1 MRNAAFISI
10 NLMLLVLVVVTA
22 LSSGDTKGYAQGEAT
37 ATLLPT
43 NTAPAPIDPTT
54 TPQDFATP
62 RRYYETTPN
71 AEPGTLDEA
80 SGLPIPT
87 MQATYR
93 PSTQFE
99 YVNILLVGHDSESDG
114 EPGGGFRTDTLI
126 VVSINRTAGTVSM
139 LSLPRDLYIY
149 VPDWRYVRINTVWDR
164 GQYVYGGNAG
174 GFRLMQEAVYYNYS
188 LQLHY
193 YAIIDF
199 SGFKQIIDELGGI
212 TVAVDCPIQD
222 YRFTGEY
229 DANDEPLFE
238 LTTLDVGL
246 YEMDSITALFYAR
259 SRRNANDFDRGRRQQ
274 QIIRAIFREARDSGY
289 LLDVPALYNDLMAVV
304 ATNMPLD
311 VMLQLAPLGLALEP
325 NNIESHFL
333 YTGRETQ
340 GYTAASGAA
349 VQLPTER
356 LFEEIE
362 AFLIPP
368 TQNRLVLEGA
378 RIGVFD
384 SSGVG
389 RRWDVVAA
397 DRLVWEGL
405 NPLPLGEAVPPGT
418 ISLDNGSVLV
428 DYTGESK
435 GSSID
440 VIARI
445 LNIPP
450 ANVYSYPNP
459 DRTVDY
465 AVYLAPGYNACV
477 DRQIITPRAE

>member
-1 MRNAAFISI
+1 MRQAAFITF
-10 NLMLLVLVVVTA
+10 NLFIAVLLLVLA
-22 LSSGDTKGYAQGEAT
+22 LPADESTGYAQGEPT

-43 NTAPAPIDPTT
+43 STVTPVIAPTT
-54 TPQDFATP
+54 TPQDLATP
-62 RRYYETTPN
+62 RRSYDNGPTT
-71 AEPGTLDEA
+71 EPGTIDEA
-80 SGLPIPT
+80 SGLPVPT
-87 MQATYR
+87 AQATYQ
-93 PSTQFE
+93 PATLYE

-139 LSLPRDLYIY
+139 LSLPRDLYVY

-164 GQYVYGGNAG
+164 GQFTYGGADG
-174 GFRLMQEAVYYNYS
+174 GFRLLQETVYYNYS

-193 YAIIDF
+193 YAMIDF
-199 SGFKQIIDELGGI
+199 SGFKSIIDTLGGI
-212 TVAVDCPIQD
+212 TVPVDCPIQD

-229 DANDEPLFE
+229 DSEGDPVFE

-246 YEMDSITALFYAR
+246 YDMDSTTALFYAR
-259 SRRNANDFDRGRRQQ
+259 SRRNSNDFDRGRRQQ
-274 QIIRAIFREARDSGY
+274 QIIRAIFSEARASGY
-289 LLDVPALYNDLMAVV
+289 LTNVPQLYDDLTNIVE
-304 ATNMPLD
+304 TNMPLD
-311 VMLQLAPLGLALEP
+311 VMLQLAPLGLSIQP
-325 NNIESHFL
+325 NDIESHFL
-333 YTGRETQ
+333 YTGRD
-340 GYTAASGAA
+340 TAGFTSASGAA
-349 VQLPTER
+349 VQLPTEEMFR
-356 LFEEIE
+356 EIE

-384 SSGVG
+384 ATTHG

-405 NPLPLGEAVPPGT
+405 NPLPLGEAQPPGDLT
-418 ISLDNGSVLV
+418 LDNGSIVV

-445 LNIPP
+445 LNIPA
-450 ANVYSYPNP
+450 ANIYSYPNP

-465 AVYLAPGYNACV
+465 AVYLAPGYDACV
-477 DRQIITPRAE
+477 NRQIIMPRG